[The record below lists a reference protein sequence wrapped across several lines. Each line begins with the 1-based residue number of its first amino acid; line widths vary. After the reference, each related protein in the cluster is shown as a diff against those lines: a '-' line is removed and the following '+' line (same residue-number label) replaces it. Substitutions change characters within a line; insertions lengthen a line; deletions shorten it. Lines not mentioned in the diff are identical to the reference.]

1 MEDRTDLLNAPTLD
15 RAALALTDLQ
25 MRWERADN
33 TFTDEMIEET
43 ARSWSIAEEEIG
55 SLSSFLCEF
64 VMEMREDTDAED
76 DFDH

>member
-1 MEDRTDLLNAPTLD
+1 MDRTELMNAPSLD

-25 MRWERADN
+25 MRWERADK
-33 TFTDEMIEET
+33 TFSDEMIEDT
-43 ARSWSIAEEEIG
+43 ARSWAVADEEIG

-64 VMEMREDTDAED
+64 VMEMREDAEE